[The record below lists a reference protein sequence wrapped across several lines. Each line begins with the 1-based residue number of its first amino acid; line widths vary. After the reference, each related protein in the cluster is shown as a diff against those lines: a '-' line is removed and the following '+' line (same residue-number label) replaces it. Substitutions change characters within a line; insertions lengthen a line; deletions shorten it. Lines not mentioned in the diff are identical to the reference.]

1 MLTEYVIC
9 LVLVTRG
16 LYKQQ
21 EQQSELNEQ
30 TVGSDVSDTIQFLE
44 KFGYK
49 KDGDRYYIETEE
61 GGTLYLDNIDSV
73 DNVIDVSLDHLE
85 HLRYENLEKSQELA
99 KQLSDWATENAS
111 GRKADE
117 VESMMEALQEQE
129 QDSQIDNYER
139 RESSNITRSVNST
152 DFSNLKDF
160 LENIGYI
167 HDNLDF
173 STITVENLA
182 NIYSILI
189 DDLNLRDLSRLSYEL
204 TRVESV
210 MDTDDFQNRIS
221 QRESENRHIELIDR
235 DLAERLLQEMESD
248 GIFESVPEL
257 QSWMETA
264 YDSIGKTNETVTYR
278 ELIDILNQIPID
290 FEKQLPSIDR
300 FRFQKELYIDEDSFL
315 SWYVYRN
322 ETLFYELDSLL
333 NESPENSER
342 LDAIHYLVNSTLGYS
357 GARDLDSNYV
367 EDYFKNNYESETIR
381 KIVNRT
387 IDELEQVFSDDVYI
401 QYRNMTLMRSTLESL
416 RDEFKDNPE
425 KLHEL
430 IKIYRKLN
438 ASTSAEYFRR
448 IETDLDSFVNEI
460 EMPEDNMSRENVPIE
475 YDNAISKLLQRL
487 NLEVVDNNIHMKGQS
502 IGVPMQHVINEAE
515 MNTQLKDIVSGVV
528 NYLTND
534 ENMQKSDAELNEVME
549 ELEVSLRDFDIS
561 GINEDTI
568 DDSYN
573 RLSNIE
579 QYIKIR
585 NLLQTSRSEL
595 KNIPFFNKI
604 LNEGIED
611 NSIETI
617 GYALNKINQ
626 NIHNGKLQELTQAQT
641 NIVVNTYNKLL
652 RHMYVYSPDT
662 IDYENMKNI
671 VNPYTTREQH
681 LRDFIESE
689 IDRDYQWYFRNIID
703 EIGLTYDEQKEQI
716 QEIIRDMYDAAMHDK
731 PSASREVDSIET
743 QFHEYFSKN

>member
-1 MLTEYVIC
+1 M
-9 LVLVTRG
+9 RG

-30 TVGSDVSDTIQFLE
+30 AEGSDIIQFLE
-44 KFGYK
+44 KFGYQ

-61 GGTLYLDNIDSV
+61 GGTLYLDNIDSA

-85 HLRYENLEKSQELA
+85 NLRYENLEKSQELA
-99 KQLSDWATENAS
+99 KQLFEWSTENAS

-139 RESSNITRSVNST
+139 RESSNITRTVNST
-152 DFSNLKDF
+152 DFSNLKGF

-221 QRESENRHIELIDR
+221 QRESENRHIDLIDR
-235 DLAERLLQEMESD
+235 ELAERLLQEMESD

-257 QSWMETA
+257 QSWIETA
-264 YDSIGKTNETVTYR
+264 YDSLGKTSETVTYR
-278 ELIDILNQIPID
+278 ELVDILNQIPID

-300 FRFQKELYIDEDSFL
+300 FRFQKELDIDEDSFL
-315 SWYVYRN
+315 SWYIYRN

-333 NESPENSER
+333 NESPENSDR
-342 LDAIHYLVNSTLGYS
+342 LDAIHYIVNSTLGYS

-387 IDELEQVFSDDVYI
+387 IDELEQVFPDDVYI
-401 QYRNMTLMRSTLESL
+401 QYRNMTQMRSTLESL
-416 RDEFKDNPE
+416 RDEFKDVPE

-438 ASTSAEYFRR
+438 ATTSAEYFRR

-460 EMPEDNMSRENVPIE
+460 EMPEDNMTRENVPIQ
-475 YDNAISKLLQRL
+475 YDNAISNLLQRL

-515 MNTQLKDIVSGVV
+515 MNSQLKDIVSGVV
-528 NYLTND
+528 NYMTND
-534 ENMQKSDAELNEVME
+534 ENTQKSDAELNEIME

-573 RLSNIE
+573 IISNLE

-585 NLLQTSRSEL
+585 DLLQTSRSEL

-617 GYALNKINQ
+617 RYALNKINQ
-626 NIHNGKLQELTQAQT
+626 NIHNGKLQELTREQT

-652 RHMYVYSPDT
+652 RHMYVYSPDP

-671 VNPYTTREQH
+671 VKPYTTREQH

-703 EIGLTYDEQKEQI
+703 EIGLTYDEQKEQVK
-716 QEIIRDMYDAAMHDK
+716 EIIRDMYDAAMHDK